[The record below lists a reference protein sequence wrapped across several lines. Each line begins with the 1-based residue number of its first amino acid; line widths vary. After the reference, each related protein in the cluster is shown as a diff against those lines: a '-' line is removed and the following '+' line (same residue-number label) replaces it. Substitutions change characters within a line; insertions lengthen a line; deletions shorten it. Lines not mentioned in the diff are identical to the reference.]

1 MLPSIFTLGV
11 VALSTVRVVEAQDS
25 TPDRT
30 SAAGEASIK
39 DPDQEC
45 EAYRYQPV
53 ADALASFPS
62 IWQQA
67 SILPGDTNAATKW
80 AAIQPNVPDIAP
92 KGTPQGDF
100 SGMSYGSD
108 DPDCWWTVS
117 KCTNPKVDNVP
128 ADVSVMPEPRTLGY
142 GFDDGPNCSHN
153 AFYDYLAQQ
162 NQKATMFFIGSNV
175 MDWPLEAARAVND
188 GHEVCIHSWSHNYMT
203 ALQSEDAFAE
213 LYYSV
218 SLEAVRLATG
228 ATPTCWRP
236 PFGDVD
242 DRIRAIANG
251 LGLRTVLWQY
261 DSQDWQV
268 GVTEGVTSDSV
279 DQEYQNMIDDAKK
292 GLFDTV
298 GTMILMHELNDFTM
312 QEAIK
317 YYPKLKE
324 AFDHIVPVAVGM
336 NITHPYIETSFTMPS
351 FAQYI
356 AGTGATLAAN
366 STSSAGTTTAS
377 STTGSSGTAS
387 GGVAVESTKT
397 GDASRASGSA
407 GIQMVAALVLGVAC
421 AAVVGLLPS

>member
-39 DPDQEC
+39 IDLTPFPPSSLNLDPDQEC

-67 SILPGDTNAATKW
+67 SLLPGDDNAAAKW

-117 KCTNPKVDNVP
+117 KCTNPKVQNVP
-128 ADVSVMPEPRTLGY
+128 ADVTVMPEPRTLGY

-175 MDWPLEAARAVND
+175 MDWPLEAARAAMKSAFVN
-188 GHEVCIHSWSHNYMT
+188 SWSHNYMT

-213 LYYSV
+213 LYYS
-218 SLEAVRLATG
+218 

-292 GLFDTV
+292 GMFDTV

-324 AFDHIVPVAVGM
+324 AFDHIVPVAVGL
-336 NITHPYIETSFTMPS
+336 NITHPYVETNFTMPS

-366 STSSAGTTTAS
+366 TTSSAGSTTAS
-377 STTGSSGTAS
+377 STGSSGTAS

-407 GIQMVAALVLGVAC
+407 GVQMVAALVLGVAC